1 PGGTP
6 GSGSQRCV
14 PPGRTWHTSPGSV
27 PAGESSGRHSRV
39 DLAPRVDGDVG
50 RHGCPYHA
58 STMRTGR
65 LPRWRYYVRRL
76 VAAGIVLVLLVGVAV
91 AAGTGYARFR
101 FDQVRKITL
110 THLRTPLPAQR
121 SRPSENILIVG
132 NNTRTGLAPQ

>member
-1 PGGTP
+1 MKT
-6 GSGSQRCV
+6 R
-14 PPGRTWHTSPGSV
+14 
-27 PAGESSGRHSRV
+27 
-39 DLAPRVDGDVG
+39 
-50 RHGCPYHA
+50 
-58 STMRTGR
+58 R

-101 FDQVRKITL
+101 FDQVRKVTL

-132 NNTRTGLAPQ
+132 NNTRTGLAPQDAQLFGSAQQVGGARSDVTMVLHLDPATGAASLLSIPRDLFVPLPPHSMSGGWARSTRR